1 MSEINGIHISFD
13 IVNEFIPPWV
23 PRQRCP
29 GEDET
34 VPRICVTEDILN
46 AVNAVP

>member
-13 IVNEFIPPWV
+13 IVNEFIPRV
-23 PRQRCP
+23 PRQRCL